1 MQQIPPKCRHAI
13 LGLLALVIAACTQPQ
28 STGTE
33 GAEPRS
39 YGEWTKLIG
48 DIRAFEHRIG
58 YKETKNFLRFSEKK
72 QAFPFCGYVSRLY
85 LPYSYEDPAIHW
97 LDSMTEQACRAFGES
112 ADVFFGES
120 EALGESATPVTPST
134 LSAPLER
141 LLYLVFHEDCHDQFA
156 FPYGVEEALC
166 NVIAYDAMLAFSEE
180 HYGLRSSEYQA
191 VERYVSEGST
201 QARLTISFYQQLA
214 ERYGRHERKDIS
226 TATLMRE
233 RAAILSEAGRALAWE
248 DGAMNNVLLANAMTY
263 SRHYPFFERVHE
275 ALGRDLVRT
284 VAFFRRVDEIKP
296 STLDVMS
303 KRGYTTQSGVDFIRA
318 YEEAVVKT
326 TENMLAATPLGRHA
340 ERP

>member
-1 MQQIPPKCRHAI
+1 
-13 LGLLALVIAACTQPQ
+13 
-28 STGTE
+28 
-33 GAEPRS
+33 
-39 YGEWTKLIG
+39 
-48 DIRAFEHRIG
+48 
-58 YKETKNFLRFSEKK
+58 
-72 QAFPFCGYVSRLY
+72 
-85 LPYSYEDPAIHW
+85 
-97 LDSMTEQACRAFGES
+97 MTEQACRAFGES